1 MKNPWKTL
9 SSETAFENPYFKIRR
24 DKVIR
29 PTGEEGTYDVLETP
43 GAVFIIALD
52 DEGKFPLIGQ
62 FRYPTGVYS
71 LEIPA
76 GGRDKDSKD
85 PLSDARRE
93 LQEETGLTAREW
105 HEVGRCFAFN
115 GISNEEM
122 VTFVARDLK
131 QTGLAEHEEEGILE
145 VKKVNFEEA
154 FHMIRSGEINDA
166 QCIAAITQAAMYM
179 GKSTTGIMSTT
190 STTRRES
197 EDE

>member
-9 SSETAFENPYFKIRR
+9 SSETAFENGYFTIRR

-62 FRYPTGVYS
+62 FRYPTGNYS
-71 LEIPA
+71 LELPA

-85 PLSDARRE
+85 PLTDARRE
-93 LQEETGLTAREW
+93 LQEETGLVAREW

-122 VTFVARDLK
+122 VTFIARDLK
-131 QTGLAEHEEEGILE
+131 QTGETEQAEEGILE
-145 VKKVNFEEA
+145 TKKVSFDEA
-154 FHMIRSGEINDA
+154 FSMIRSGQINDA
-166 QCIAAITQAAMYM
+166 QCITAITQAALYL
-179 GKSTTGIMSTT
+179 GKIKAN
-190 STTRRES
+190 
-197 EDE
+197 